1 MKHLMDIGP
10 ITAKEALD
18 KYGSFRLA
26 AHIEVFRKQGHP
38 IFTEMVKQG
47 SAEFARYHYRKATN
61 E

>member
-1 MKHLMDIGP
+1 MDIGP